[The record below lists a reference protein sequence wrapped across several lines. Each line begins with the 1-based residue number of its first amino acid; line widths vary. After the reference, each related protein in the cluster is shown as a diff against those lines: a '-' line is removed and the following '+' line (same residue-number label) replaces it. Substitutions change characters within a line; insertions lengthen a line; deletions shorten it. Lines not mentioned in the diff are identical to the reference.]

1 MYCKY
6 WSPAYDSDAL
16 SISSDEMM
24 IEAIEHIENVGTESK
39 RDLHQTLM
47 SSVNLLGHIFYVPSH
62 YLPLPNSVYSKSF
75 ATLSKVNIFGLMWSS
90 LINSKP
96 MFSNQ
101 VLLPNKP
108 QNPLWRTSARTT
120 VGLECIRTKI
130 PRSWSMVIIAKIS
143 FVIV

>member
-47 SSVNLLGHIFYVPSH
+47 SSVNLLGHIFYVPCH
-62 YLPLPNSVYSKSF
+62 YLHTTKLCIFKKFRYVEQSKYF
-75 ATLSKVNIFGLMWSS
+75 WPHVVELN
-90 LINSKP
+90 
-96 MFSNQ
+96 
-101 VLLPNKP
+101 
-108 QNPLWRTSARTT
+108 
-120 VGLECIRTKI
+120 
-130 PRSWSMVIIAKIS
+130 
-143 FVIV
+143 